1 MFAQQC
7 WCIFAWLYHM
17 LLSISKQWTI
27 THLSALLEDLWC
39 FHLFVSLKSMKPSF
53 VQSKTNLSAHLRAT
67 NTLELW
73 VLGLGRTLYKAWRG
87 RDGRVNMFSYWWC
100 QWIRLENRSRASRFA
115 GIDRKDWFQQVNRRH
130 VLCCDQQ
137 CCKIALCSFKI
148 HFLVSLSA
156 RAQIDCSCW

>member
-1 MFAQQC
+1 MSGRKIVSNATKMFAQQY

-39 FHLFVSLKSMKPSF
+39 FHLFVSLKSTKPPF

-73 VLGLGRTLYKAWRG
+73 VLGLGHTLYKGLKRE
-87 RDGRVNMFSYWWC
+87 RRESKRVLILMMSENLTRKQISNIQIHWKRSE
-100 QWIRLENRSRASRFA
+100 RLIPA
-115 GIDRKDWFQQVNRRH
+115 GKQTPCFVAI
-130 VLCCDQQ
+130 
-137 CCKIALCSFKI
+137 S
-148 HFLVSLSA
+148 SA
-156 RAQIDCSCW
+156 VK